1 MNDANFKPSLHV
13 DKFIPEDY
21 SLDSERFLAF
31 LRAYYEWL
39 QTTKIT
45 LTGVSGT
52 FVRDELVTGTGGGIG
67 IIKEIGTGYIVI
79 RMTSRL
85 PFNRAET
92 ITGGTS
98 DATATVSTIKDN
110 VVRASGN
117 LQNYKNFELSIDK
130 YFEYLQDELYSSLPA
145 TVYGD
150 KRLLATKF
158 KQFFESRSNE
168 ESYRFLF
175 KLLYDENVEFYY
187 PGEDILRVSDGN
199 FDKPEIIRA
208 VVTSDIFDFLNQTI
222 RGETS
227 GALGNIVDIKVF
239 NLGSTEVAEMT
250 LKLVSGTFQGGEQI
264 TNIDNETLTGNT
276 YGMVTGFT
284 INDAGSGYEV
294 GNEVTITGDGSQARV
309 FVSSISD
316 APISAL
322 KVNEIGHGY
331 QLNANAIINNTG
343 TGGSGLAVRVTE
355 LANTYTVT
363 SGNNT
368 YTVGEIATVSIT
380 NRGTEYIKAPT
391 VTLEDTTISALG
403 LLSAELIT
411 IANSGIDYGVGNTL
425 VFTGGSGA
433 NAVGQVAAV
442 EESVTYDLL
451 FEDDFRMLSEDSYSD
466 IIKNEDW
473 EVSGPIVRIELTNFG
488 DGYESANLPIITV
501 TSTTGSGANLVAT
514 NIQGKSANLS
524 VDIANNAVG
533 IGAIR
538 AVEIRNF
545 GVDYTTANADLTGI
559 GDGNANLTPIIS
571 GLGIGDGA
579 FINDDGKI
587 DFKFI
592 QDSFF
597 YQDFSYVIR
606 SGITFNTYKDTIK
619 KIIHPAGLQPFGEIL
634 LFDSID
640 VSPDIVVTITTQQGE
655 IEEILDFIID
665 IFSLADVSVNAVGNI
680 AVDLVFSLEANLVF
694 STDKEYIISKFDVK
708 DLTADITNREFE
720 IDFEP
725 STSNVSI
732 STSSVRKIEI
742 LTIEEEE
749 PNFGAY
755 PTFFYQVPINTL
767 ASNTIL
773 EFSNKTFNDVY
784 ESVLGTSS
792 SIFSNIK
799 ITGTVTITGNSVIG
813 TSTDFVSDFGV
824 NDSFI
829 VNGEKFIVKSVANTT
844 HMEINVVPTGSYTNV
859 SAYKEQSV

>member
-13 DKFIPEDY
+13 DKFVPEDY
-21 SLDSERFLAF
+21 ALDTERFLVF

-39 QTTKIT
+39 QTTTIT

-52 FVRDELVTGTGGGIG
+52 FVRDELVTAISGGIG
-67 IIKEIGTGYIVI
+67 IIKEVGTGYIVI

-199 FDKPEIIRA
+199 FDKPQIIRA
-208 VVTSDIFDFLNQTI
+208 VATSDIFDFLNQTI

-227 GALGNIVDIKVF
+227 GALGNIIDIKVF

-331 QLNANAIINNTG
+331 QLNANAIINNAG
-343 TGGSGLAVRVTE
+343 TGGSGLAVRVTK

-368 YTVGEIATVSIT
+368 YTVGEVATVSII

-433 NAVGQVAAV
+433 NAAGQVAAV
-442 EESVTYDLL
+442 EESISYDFL
-451 FEDDFRMLSEDSYSD
+451 FEDGFRMLSEDSYFD

-524 VDIANNAVG
+524 VDIANNAIG

-545 GVDYTTANADLTGI
+545 GVDYTTANADLTAI

-579 FINDDGKI
+579 FIDDDGKI

-606 SGITFNTYKDTIK
+606 SGIAFNTYKDTIK

-634 LFDSID
+634 LFDSIV
-640 VSPDIVVTITTQQGE
+640 VSPEIVVTITTQQGE

-665 IFSLADVSVNAVGNI
+665 IFSLADVSANVVGNI
-680 AVDLVFSLEANLVF
+680 AVDLALSLEANLVF

-720 IDFEP
+720 IDLETL
-725 STSNVSI
+725 TSNVSI
-732 STSSVRKIEI
+732 STSSVREIEI
-742 LTIEEEE
+742 LTIEEEY
-749 PNFGAY
+749 PDFGAY

-767 ASNTIL
+767 ASNTIS
-773 EFSNKTFNDVY
+773 EFSTQTFNDVY

-799 ITGTVTITGNSVIG
+799 ITGTVTITGNSVVG
-813 TSTDFVSDFGV
+813 TSTDFVSDFGI

-844 HMEINVVPTGSYTNV
+844 YMEINVVPTGSYTNV

>member
-1 MNDANFKPSLHV
+1 
-13 DKFIPEDY
+13 
-21 SLDSERFLAF
+21 
-31 LRAYYEWL
+31 
-39 QTTKIT
+39 
-45 LTGVSGT
+45 
-52 FVRDELVTGTGGGIG
+52 
-67 IIKEIGTGYIVI
+67 
-79 RMTSRL
+79 
-85 PFNRAET
+85 
-92 ITGGTS
+92 
-98 DATATVSTIKDN
+98 
-110 VVRASGN
+110 
-117 LQNYKNFELSIDK
+117 
-130 YFEYLQDELYSSLPA
+130 
-145 TVYGD
+145 
-150 KRLLATKF
+150 
-158 KQFFESRSNE
+158 
-168 ESYRFLF
+168 
-175 KLLYDENVEFYY
+175 
-187 PGEDILRVSDGN
+187 
-199 FDKPEIIRA
+199 
-208 VVTSDIFDFLNQTI
+208 
-222 RGETS
+222 
-227 GALGNIVDIKVF
+227 
-239 NLGSTEVAEMT
+239 MT
-250 LKLVSGTFQGGEQI
+250 LKLVSGIFQGGEQI

-294 GNEVTITGDGSQARV
+294 GDEVTITGDGSQARV

-331 QLNANAIINNTG
+331 QLNANAIINNAG
-343 TGGSGLAVRVTE
+343 TGGSGLAVRVTK

-368 YTVGEIATVSIT
+368 YTVGEVATVSII

-391 VTLEDTTISALG
+391 ITLEDTTISALV

-433 NAVGQVAAV
+433 NAAGQVAAV
-442 EESVTYDLL
+442 EESISYDFL
-451 FEDDFRMLSEDSYSD
+451 FEDGFRMLSEDSYFD

-524 VDIANNAVG
+524 VDIANNAIG

-545 GVDYTTANADLTGI
+545 GVDYTTANADLTAI

-606 SGITFNTYKDTIK
+606 SGIAFNTYKDTIK

-634 LFDSID
+634 LFDSIV
-640 VSPDIVVTITTQQGE
+640 VSPEIVVTITTQQGE

-665 IFSLADVSVNAVGNI
+665 IFSLADVSANVVGNI
-680 AVDLVFSLEANLVF
+680 AVDLALSLEANLVF
-694 STDKEYIISKFDVK
+694 FTDKEYIISKFDVK

-720 IDFEP
+720 IDLETL
-725 STSNVSI
+725 TSNVSI
-732 STSSVRKIEI
+732 STSSVREIEI
-742 LTIEEEE
+742 LTIEEEY
-749 PNFGAY
+749 PDFGAY

-767 ASNTIL
+767 ASNTIS
-773 EFSNKTFNDVY
+773 EFSTQTINDVY

-799 ITGTVTITGNSVIG
+799 ITGTVTITGNSVVG
-813 TSTDFVSDFGV
+813 TSTDFVSDFGI

-844 HMEINVVPTGSYTNV
+844 YMEINVVPTGSYTNV

>member
-1 MNDANFKPSLHV
+1 MANDAYFKPSLHV
-13 DKFIPEDY
+13 DKFVPEDY
-21 SLDSERFLAF
+21 SLDTERFVVF

-45 LTGVSGT
+45 ITGLSGT
-52 FVRDELVTGTGGGIG
+52 FQRDETVTGTGGGVG
-67 IIKEIGTGYIVI
+67 IVKEIGTGYIIVK
-79 RMTSRL
+79 MTSRL

-98 DATATVSTIKDN
+98 DATATISTIKDN
-110 VVRASGN
+110 VLRASGN

-145 TVYGD
+145 TVVGD
-150 KRLLATKF
+150 KRLLASKF

-175 KLLYDENVEFYY
+175 KLLYNENVEFYY

-199 FDKPEIIRA
+199 FDKPQILRT
-208 VVTSDIFDFLNQTI
+208 VVTPDIFDFLNQTV

-250 LKLVSGTFQGGEQI
+250 LKLVSGTFRGNEQI
-264 TNIDNETLTGNT
+264 TNIDDETLTGNT
-276 YGMVTGFT
+276 YGMITGFT

-294 GNEVTITGDGSQARV
+294 GDEVTITGDGSQARV

-316 APISAL
+316 APINAL

-331 QLNANAIINNTG
+331 RLNTDAIINNAG

-355 LANTYTVT
+355 LANTYTIT
-363 SGNNT
+363 SGVNT
-368 YTVGEIATVSIT
+368 YTAGEIKTVSII
-380 NRGTEYIKAPT
+380 NRGSEYIKAPT

-411 IANSGIDYGVGNTL
+411 IANTGIDYGVGNTL

-433 NAVGQVAAV
+433 NAAGQVASV
-442 EESVTYDLL
+442 EESVTYDFL
-451 FEDDFRMLSEDSYSD
+451 FEDGFRMLSEDSYYD

-473 EVSGPIVRIELTNFG
+473 EVSGPIARIELTNFG
-488 DGYESANLPIITV
+488 DGYESTNLPSITV
-501 TSTTGSGANLVAT
+501 SSTTGSGANLIAT
-514 NIQGKSANLS
+514 NIQGKSANVS
-524 VDIANNAVG
+524 VDVANNSIGV
-533 IGAIR
+533 GAIR
-538 AVEIRNF
+538 ALEIRNF
-545 GVDYTTANADLTGI
+545 GVDYTTANADLTAI
-559 GDGNANLTPIIS
+559 GDGNANVTPIVS

-597 YQDFSYVIR
+597 YQDFSYVIK
-606 SGITFNTYKDTIK
+606 SGITFNSYKDTIK

-634 LFDSID
+634 LFDEID
-640 VSPDIVVTITTQQGE
+640 VSPDFVVTITTQQNE
-655 IEEILDFIID
+655 IAEILDFIVE
-665 IFSLADVSVNAVGNI
+665 IFSLGNASADIVGEI
-680 AVDLVFSLEANLVF
+680 EIDVEVEANLIF
-694 STDKEYIISKFDVK
+694 SSDQEYIISKFDVK
-708 DLTADITNREFE
+708 DLTADVTNREFDIE
-720 IDFEP
+720 IQTTE
-725 STSNVSI
+725 SNVSV
-732 STSSVRKIEI
+732 TASSVHVIEI
-742 LTIEEEE
+742 LTEEEE
-749 PNFGAY
+749 YPSFGAY
-755 PTFFYQVPINTL
+755 PTYFYQVPINTL
-767 ASNTIL
+767 GSNTIS
-773 EFSNKTFNDVY
+773 EFATQSFNDVY
-784 ESVLGTSS
+784 ESVLGTTS
-792 SIFSNIK
+792 SIFSNTP
-799 ITGTVTITGNSVIG
+799 ITGTVSISGNTVIG
-813 TSTDFVSDFGV
+813 LGTDFVTDFSV

-844 HMEINVVPTGSYTNV
+844 FMQINVVPTGSYTNV